1 MWITDLDNKKKG
13 PVLLDYWMK
22 TNVNETIVKEQNPQK
37 KYNKISLTSKSK
49 ISSTKTDTTNK
60 K

>member
-1 MWITDLDNKKKG
+1 MWITDLDKKKKG

-22 TNVNETIVKEQNPQK
+22 THVNETIIRETNPEK

-49 ISSTKTDTTNK
+49 LKTSNKDTKN
-60 K
+60 

>member
-22 TNVNETIVKEQNPQK
+22 TNVNETIVKEPNPQK

-49 ISSTKTDTTNK
+49 ISSTKTDIK